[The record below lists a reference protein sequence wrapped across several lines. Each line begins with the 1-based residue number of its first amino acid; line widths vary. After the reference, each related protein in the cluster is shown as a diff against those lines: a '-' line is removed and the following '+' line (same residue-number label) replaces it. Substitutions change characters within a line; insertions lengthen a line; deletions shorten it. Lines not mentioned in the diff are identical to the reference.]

1 MTPSGPT
8 TVALAPEVP
17 KSSPRKSASSSADGT
32 VAALTDGAIAR
43 MVNAERSPVRRE
55 ERDARVGLARSE
67 TTPVRV
73 SGPSLGLAAL
83 GIDAR
88 GEETPR
94 PVATDA
100 SPARATID
108 DAATTS
114 M

>member
-1 MTPSGPT
+1 M
-8 TVALAPEVP
+8 ALAPEVP

-32 VAALTDGAIAR
+32 VAALTDGGHRADGERGEVAGAAR
-43 MVNAERSPVRRE
+43 GKRRVRCASGR
-55 ERDARVGLARSE
+55 ARSLRDD
-67 TTPVRV
+67 TAVRV

-100 SPARATID
+100 SPARATIETAE